1 MRNIII
7 ISFIVTLTASCMQP
21 KANVEQNVIDIAQ
34 VKSYIENANKTYD
47 SRFTNGDLA
56 HYRKMYCKDACIMP
70 EKNEKICGIENILK
84 QYYYDGINKS
94 FKLKIVAE
102 NIFGSK
108 EVIVEEGIYD
118 FMDSAGVVLDKGK
131 FIALWKFEN
140 DTLKMYREIW
150 NSNIATKE

>member
-1 MRNIII
+1 MRNIIML
-7 ISFIVTLTASCMQP
+7 FVFALTASCKQP
-21 KANVEQNVIDIAQ
+21 KTNVDQSVFDLAK

-47 SRFTNGDLA
+47 SRFTNGDIA
-56 HYRKMYCKDACIMP
+56 HYNKMYCRDACVMP
-70 EKNEKICGIENILK
+70 EKTDKICGIENILK
-84 QYYYDGINKS
+84 QYYYNGLNKS

-108 EVIVEEGIYD
+108 EIIVEEGIYD